1 MGKTKRGKGSKLLVV
16 ADSAGVP
23 LGVHVAAASPAEIT
37 LVEETLAT
45 VKVPRK
51 RGGAPRRKPERLIA
65 DKAYDADWLRL
76 SLWSRGIELICPH
89 RSRRKRRRLQ
99 DGRKLRRYKRRWIV
113 ERTIAWLHNFRRI
126 VVRWER
132 YPHMYLAFVH
142 VACLL
147 ITARQL

>member
-1 MGKTKRGKGSKLLVV
+1 MVV
-16 ADSAGVP
+16 AERSGIP
-23 LGVHVAAASPAEIT
+23 LGVHIASASPAEIT

-51 RGGAPRRKPERLIA
+51 RGGAPRRKPKRLIA
-65 DKAYDADWLRL
+65 DKAYDADWLRI
-76 SLWSRGIELICPH
+76 SLWSRGIELICPY
-89 RSRRKRRRLQ
+89 RRGRKRPPLQ
-99 DGRKLRRYKRRWIV
+99 DGRPLRRYKRRWIV
-113 ERTIAWLHNFRRI
+113 ERTIAWLQNFRRI

-132 YPHMYLAFVH
+132 YPKMYLAFVH